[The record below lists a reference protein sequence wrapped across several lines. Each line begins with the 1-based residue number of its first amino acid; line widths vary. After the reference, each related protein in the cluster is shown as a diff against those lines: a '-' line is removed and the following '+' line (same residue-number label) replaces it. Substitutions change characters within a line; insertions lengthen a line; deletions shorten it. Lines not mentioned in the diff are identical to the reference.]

1 MPSILTRI
9 EEYTDEE
16 REKVVGY
23 AMDLTRPQLN
33 SLLSDNNISISGNKK
48 DVRERLINHLE
59 SGEITYTTL
68 VNFIDTV
75 EPWGKQHVFLFDP
88 PSINIRRWKNK
99 DTFHKLLE
107 EKKVAQY
114 LDNHLPLI
122 LPNQLSL
129 SSIDHSQS
137 RLRITAVERRDSWE
151 REEDLD
157 RDDKTDDGD
166 AVQYRAYIHYVSRGI
181 LAFEW
186 NFITGTASL
195 QISQLPTHFKYEDSL
210 ENFSELVGPWLNLD
224 IFPKTDLGRAIGRFH
239 ELEENGTPETRS
251 HGIDYT
257 TFTGRRLQGR
267 SASSQDSLFGEAVID
282 TALKNVRQLG
292 TGHLGNFYFLPASGN
307 PLTEEVHASILGDRQ
322 RVSFPTANGEEVV
335 RYVLQRVRAAC
346 K

>member
-1 MPSILTRI
+1 MLRDSRGTQ
-9 EEYTDEE
+9 EYTDEE
-16 REKVVGY
+16 REKLIGY
-23 AMDLTRPQLN
+23 TIDLTRPQLN
-33 SLLSDNNISISGNKK
+33 RFLSENRISIAGSKK
-48 DVRERLINHLE
+48 DVRERLISHLE
-59 SGEITYTTL
+59 SGNITYATL
-68 VNFIDTV
+68 VDFIDTV
-75 EPWGKQHVFLFDP
+75 EPWGKQHVFLFDSP
-88 PSINIRRWKNK
+88 PIDIRRWKNK
-99 DTFHKLLE
+99 ATFRKLLE
-107 EKKVAQY
+107 EKKVAQF
-114 LDNHLPLI
+114 LDNHLSLI
-122 LPNQLSL
+122 LPKQLSL
-129 SSIDHSQS
+129 SSITHSQD

-157 RDDKTDDGD
+157 RDERTDDGN

-186 NFITGTASL
+186 NLITGTATL

-210 ENFSELVGPWLNLD
+210 KDFTELIGQWLNLNM
-224 IFPKTDLGRAIGRFH
+224 FPPTDLSQAISRFH

-267 SASSQDSLFGEAVID
+267 SASSQDSLLGEAVID
-282 TALKNVRQLG
+282 NALKNVRQLG

-322 RVSFPTANGEEVV
+322 RISFPTANEEEVV